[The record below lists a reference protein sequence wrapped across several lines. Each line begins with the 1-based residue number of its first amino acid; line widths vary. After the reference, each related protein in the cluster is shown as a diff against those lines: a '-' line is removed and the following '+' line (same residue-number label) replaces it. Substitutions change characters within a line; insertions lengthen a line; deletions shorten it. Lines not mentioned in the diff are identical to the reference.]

1 MMHIEKVISYYQ
13 NCYKQEFRD
22 NDVLSFFGA
31 TVDKRFFFQN
41 KNYLFREE
49 ENTLLDFDLGEDLYR
64 YLEIHKK
71 NKTLITNS
79 FFITGKLNFLGK
91 KRTICAPLIVTP
103 VELKINSDGIYFFDY
118 KFDENRINEALIN
131 VLRQNFNLDDSFVL
145 TLKSII
151 NKEILNKKNIFVLAE
166 KLKEIIP
173 ITTDSLH
180 KLPVLCDDVY
190 LKRAQKNTSL
200 VIHNSIA
207 LGIIEKTKSSRDVLF
222 EIDRIKEDHLYNA
235 SLEALF
241 SRNINSMFRALDR
254 NKIETIYVPSNLS
267 VAQKEIVHEV
277 KSDSPFTVVIG
288 PPGTGK
294 SYTIASLAIDM
305 VYNNKSV
312 LICSKSDQ
320 AVDVVND
327 KIVNDIGIKGL
338 TVRIGK
344 GRSYN
349 SRLRKKLE
357 SILNFSSR
365 QNINEKT
372 ISFYERELERVDEKI
387 NEIEEEIIRREI
399 KEIKNAQLFLDYT
412 PSFFKRIKKTYVS
425 KKILKEVPF
434 WQLIELLNNYIQ
446 KKNSTIKKIVS
457 YSVSYKNQQSINYNR
472 QMFKDLLQLTK
483 STDPEVKEQ
492 LFESISFKYLLD
504 CLPIWISKS
513 TDISNTLP
521 LENDIFDVVIIDEA
535 SQSDIATMIPVIA
548 RAKKVVVV
556 GDPKQ
561 LKHVSFLSS
570 ETMENVAT
578 NLGLLHDIDVL
589 NYRKNSFLDYVIQR
603 VNSQDNIHFLDEHY
617 RSVPSIINYS
627 NDKFYD
633 NKLKIM
639 SDIKI
644 HQTNTA
650 IDWHYIKGFK
660 DKKGVNIEEASLL
673 LKDIILIVEEESN
686 LQNTLCTSIGIL
698 SPFRD
703 QVNYLKNKLEE
714 FDIGIIKKHKIS
726 VGTPFDFQGEERDI
740 MFISLVIDDATSNTV
755 FQYLNREDVFNV
767 SITRA
772 KYKQNLYYSF
782 LPKNFSNTNLLID
795 YYSKSNQNTTIRND
809 DFFIDDFATE
819 VFKELINLGIS
830 KNEVL
835 FHHAVAGY
843 FFDIVLPYNNKTVCI
858 DLIGYPGEMERSFSI
873 EQYKT
878 LFRVRIQIITIPY
891 AYWLLNRKACIDY
904 IFKKLGNDYRK
915 EHIKSY

>member
-1 MMHIEKVISYYQ
+1 MHIEKVISYYQ

-22 NDVLSFFGA
+22 NDVLSFFGSA
-31 TVDKRFFFQN
+31 VDKRLFFQN
-41 KNYLFREE
+41 INNLFREE
-49 ENTLLDFDLGEDLYR
+49 ENTLLDFDLGEELYR

-71 NKTLITNS
+71 NKILITNS

-103 VELKINSDGIYFFDY
+103 VELKINSDGVYYFDY
-118 KFDENRINEALIN
+118 KFEENRLNEALIN
-131 VLRQNFNLDDSFVL
+131 VLKQNFNLDEAFVL
-145 TLKSII
+145 MLKSMVS
-151 NKEILNKKNIFVLAE
+151 KHSLDKKNSIDLAN
-166 KLKEIIP
+166 KLKEVISINTDELNKLP
-173 ITTDSLH
+173 ILTTDVSL
-180 KLPVLCDDVY
+180 K
-190 LKRAQKNTSL
+190 KAQKVASL
-200 VIHNSIA
+200 EIHNSVA
-207 LGIIEKTKSSRDVLF
+207 LGIVDKTKSSRDVLF
-222 EIDRIKEDHLYNA
+222 EIDRIKEDHLYNDA
-235 SLEALF
+235 LEALF
-241 SRNINSMFRALDR
+241 SRNRNSVYDVPKK
-254 NKIETIYVPSNLS
+254 NKKETIYVPSNLS

-277 KSDSPFTVVIG
+277 KSGSPLTVVVG

-312 LICSKSDQ
+312 LICAKSDQ
-320 AVDVVND
+320 AVDVVNE
-327 KIVNDIGIKGL
+327 KIVNDLGIKGL

-344 GRSYN
+344 GRGYN

-357 SILNFSSR
+357 SILNFSTR

-372 ISFYERELERVDEKI
+372 ISFYEEELLRVDEKI
-387 NEIEEEIIRREI
+387 KEIEEEITRREI
-399 KEIKNAQLFLDYT
+399 KEIENAQLFLDYN

-434 WQLIELLNNYIQ
+434 WQLVELLNNYIQ
-446 KKNSTIKKIVS
+446 KKNSTIKKIVT
-457 YSVSYKNQQSINYNR
+457 YSMSYKNQQSINYNR

-492 LFESISFKYLLD
+492 LFESISFKYLLE

-570 ETMENVAT
+570 SSMENVALD
-578 NLGLLHDIDVL
+578 LGLVHDVDVF

-603 VNSQDNIHFLDEHY
+603 VNTQSNIHFLDEHY

-633 NKLKIM
+633 GKLKVM

-650 IDWHYIKGFK
+650 VHWHYIKGIK
-660 DKKGVNIEEASLL
+660 DKKGFNIEEALQL
-673 LKDIILIVEEESN
+673 LKDIEIIIEEERE
-686 LQNTLCTSIGIL
+686 LQSTICTSIGIL

-703 QVNYLKNKLEE
+703 QANYLKKKLEE
-714 FDIGIIKKHKIS
+714 FDINTIKKHKIS
-726 VGTPFDFQGEERDI
+726 VGTPFDFQGEERDV
-740 MFISLVIDDATSNTV
+740 MFISFVIDDNTSNMV

-772 KYKQNLYYSF
+772 KSKQNLYYSF
-782 LPKNFSNTNLLID
+782 SPKSFSNTNLLIE
-795 YYSKSNQNTTIRND
+795 YYSESNQNVSTRND
-809 DFFIDDFATE
+809 DFFIDDFAEE
-819 VFKELINLGIS
+819 VFKELMHIGIS
-830 KNEVL
+830 KKEVL

-843 FFDIVLPYNNKTVCI
+843 FFDIVLPYNNKTVCV

-878 LFRVRIQIITIPY
+878 LFRIRTQIITIPY
-891 AYWLLNRKACIDY
+891 AYWLLNKKACVDY
-904 IFKKLGNDYRK
+904 ILKKLGNGYRK
-915 EHIKSY
+915 EHIDRN

>member
-13 NCYKQEFRD
+13 NCYKQEFRE
-22 NDVLSFFGA
+22 NDVLSFFGSA
-31 TVDKRFFFQN
+31 VDKRLFFQN
-41 KNYLFREE
+41 INHLFREE
-49 ENTLLDFDLGEDLYR
+49 ESTLLDFDLGEELYR

-103 VELKINSDGIYFFDY
+103 VELKINSDGVYFFDY
-118 KFDENRINEALIN
+118 KFEENRLNEALVN
-131 VLRQNFNLDDSFVL
+131 VLKQNFSIDEAFILM
-145 TLKSII
+145 LKSLVT
-151 NKEILNKKNIFVLAE
+151 KHSLDKKNSIDLAN

-173 ITTDSLH
+173 INTDELN
-180 KLPVLCDDVY
+180 KLPVLTTDVS
-190 LKRAQKNTSL
+190 LKKAQKVASL
-200 VIHNSIA
+200 EIHNSVA
-207 LGIIEKTKSSRDVLF
+207 LGIVDKTKSSRDVLF
-222 EIDRIKEDHLYNA
+222 EIDRIKEGHLYNDA
-235 SLEALF
+235 LEALF
-241 SRNINSMFRALDR
+241 SRNRNSVYDVPKK
-254 NKIETIYVPSNLS
+254 NKKETIYVPSNLS

-277 KSDSPFTVVIG
+277 KSGSPFTVVVG

-312 LICSKSDQ
+312 LICAKSDQ
-320 AVDVVND
+320 AVDVVNE
-327 KIVNDIGIKGL
+327 KIVNDLGIKGL

-344 GRSYN
+344 GRGYN

-357 SILNFSSR
+357 SILNFSTR

-372 ISFYERELERVDEKI
+372 ISFYEKELVVVEEKI
-387 NEIEEEIIRREI
+387 KEIEEEITRREI
-399 KEIKNAQLFLDYT
+399 KEIENAQLFLDYN

-434 WQLIELLNNYIQ
+434 WQLVELLNNYIQ
-446 KKNSTIKKIVS
+446 KKNSTIKKIVT
-457 YSVSYKNQQSINYNR
+457 YSMSYKNQQSINYNR

-492 LFESISFKYLLD
+492 LFESISFKYLLE

-570 ETMENVAT
+570 SSMENVALD
-578 NLGLLHDIDVL
+578 LGLVHDIDVF

-603 VNSQDNIHFLDEHY
+603 VNTQANIHFLDEHY
-617 RSVPSIINYS
+617 RSVPSIIDYS

-633 NKLKIM
+633 GKLKVM

-644 HQTNTA
+644 HQTKTA
-650 IDWHYIKGFK
+650 VHWHYVKGIK
-660 DKKGVNIEEASLL
+660 DKKGFNIEEASQL
-673 LKDIILIVEEESN
+673 LKDIEIIIEEERE
-686 LQNTLCTSIGIL
+686 LQSAICTSIGIL

-703 QVNYLKNKLEE
+703 QVNYLKKKLEE
-714 FDIGIIKKHKIS
+714 FDISTIKKHKIS
-726 VGTPFDFQGEERDI
+726 VGTPFDFQGEERDV
-740 MFISLVIDDATSNTV
+740 MFISFAIDDNTSNMV

-772 KYKQNLYYSF
+772 KSKQNLYYSF
-782 LPKNFSNTNLLID
+782 SPKSFSNTNLLID
-795 YYSKSNQNTTIRND
+795 YYSRSNQNVSTRNE
-809 DFFIDDFATE
+809 DFFIDDFAEE
-819 VFKELINLGIS
+819 VFKELMHIGIS
-830 KNEVL
+830 KKEVL

-843 FFDIVLPYNNKTVCI
+843 FFDIVLPYNNKTVCV
-858 DLIGYPGEMERSFSI
+858 DLIGYPGEMEKSFSI

-878 LFRVRIQIITIPY
+878 LFRIRTQIITIPY
-891 AYWLLNRKACIDY
+891 AYWLLNKKACVDY
-904 IFKKLGNDYRK
+904 ILKKLGNGYRK
-915 EHIKSY
+915 KHIGSN

>member
-13 NCYKQEFRD
+13 NCYKQEFRE
-22 NDVLSFFGA
+22 NDVLSFFGSA
-31 TVDKRFFFQN
+31 VDKRLFFQN
-41 KNYLFREE
+41 INHLFREE
-49 ENTLLDFDLGEDLYR
+49 ESTLLDFDLGEELYR

-103 VELKINSDGIYFFDY
+103 VELKINSDGVYFFDY
-118 KFDENRINEALIN
+118 KFEENRLNEALVN
-131 VLRQNFNLDDSFVL
+131 VLKQNFSIDEAFILM
-145 TLKSII
+145 LKSLVT
-151 NKEILNKKNIFVLAE
+151 KHSLDKKNSIDLAN

-173 ITTDSLH
+173 INTDELN
-180 KLPVLCDDVY
+180 KLPVLTTDVS
-190 LKRAQKNTSL
+190 LKKAQKVASL
-200 VIHNSIA
+200 EIHNSVA
-207 LGIIEKTKSSRDVLF
+207 LGIVDKTKSSRDVLF
-222 EIDRIKEDHLYNA
+222 EIDRIKEDHLYNDA
-235 SLEALF
+235 LEALF
-241 SRNINSMFRALDR
+241 SRNRNSVYDVPKK
-254 NKIETIYVPSNLS
+254 NKKETIYVPSNLS

-277 KSDSPFTVVIG
+277 KSGSPFTVVVG

-312 LICSKSDQ
+312 LICAKSDQ
-320 AVDVVND
+320 AVDVVNE
-327 KIVNDIGIKGL
+327 KIVNDLGIKGL

-344 GRSYN
+344 GRGYN

-357 SILNFSSR
+357 SILNFSTR

-372 ISFYERELERVDEKI
+372 ISFYEKELVVVEEKI
-387 NEIEEEIIRREI
+387 KEIEEEITRREI
-399 KEIKNAQLFLDYT
+399 KEIENAQLFLDYN

-434 WQLIELLNNYIQ
+434 WQLVELLNNYIQ
-446 KKNSTIKKIVS
+446 KKNSTIKKIVT
-457 YSVSYKNQQSINYNR
+457 YSMSYKNQQSINYNR

-492 LFESISFKYLLD
+492 LFESISFKYLLE

-570 ETMENVAT
+570 SSMENVALD
-578 NLGLLHDIDVL
+578 LGLVHDIDVF

-603 VNSQDNIHFLDEHY
+603 VNTQANIHFLDEHY
-617 RSVPSIINYS
+617 RSVPSIIDYS

-633 NKLKIM
+633 GKLKVM

-644 HQTNTA
+644 HQTKTA
-650 IDWHYIKGFK
+650 VHWHYVKGIK
-660 DKKGVNIEEASLL
+660 DKKGFNIEEASQL
-673 LKDIILIVEEESN
+673 LKDIEIIIEEERE
-686 LQNTLCTSIGIL
+686 LQSTICTSIGIL

-703 QVNYLKNKLEE
+703 QVNYLKKKLEE
-714 FDIGIIKKHKIS
+714 FDISTIKKHKIS
-726 VGTPFDFQGEERDI
+726 VGTPFDFQGEERDV
-740 MFISLVIDDATSNTV
+740 MFISFAIDDNTSNMV

-772 KYKQNLYYSF
+772 KSKQNLYYSF
-782 LPKNFSNTNLLID
+782 SPKSFSNTNLLID
-795 YYSKSNQNTTIRND
+795 YYSRSNQNVSTRNE
-809 DFFIDDFATE
+809 DFFIDDFAEE
-819 VFKELINLGIS
+819 VFKELMHIGIS
-830 KNEVL
+830 KKEVL

-843 FFDIVLPYNNKTVCI
+843 FFDIVLPYNNKTVCV

-878 LFRVRIQIITIPY
+878 LFRIRTQIITIPY
-891 AYWLLNRKACIDY
+891 AYWLLNKKACVDY
-904 IFKKLGNDYRK
+904 ILKKLGNGYRK
-915 EHIKSY
+915 KHIDRN